1 MAKGAAKGVAIGAKL
16 AWVPVVG
23 PGIAVATGFIGG
35 MVGYF
40 GGSKLGESIY
50 NTGKKVAA
58 AAKVVA
64 KPAVDILKTAKD
76 KAVEKVSNVWNKAK
90 GAVASLFG
98 F

>member
-1 MAKGAAKGVAIGAKL
+1 MAKGAAKGAVIGAKL